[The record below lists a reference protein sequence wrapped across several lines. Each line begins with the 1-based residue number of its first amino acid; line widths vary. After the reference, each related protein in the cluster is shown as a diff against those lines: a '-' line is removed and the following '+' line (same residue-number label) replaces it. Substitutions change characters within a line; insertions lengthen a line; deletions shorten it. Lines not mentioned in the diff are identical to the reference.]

1 MAGDLMAIIRPVN
14 AERRSASVRT
24 ESAETAA
31 TREQV
36 DAAIT
41 RLTQIKNATGG
52 TLAQTQTALQDVAGY
67 VRAVIRV
74 VAGA

>member
-1 MAGDLMAIIRPVN
+1 MATIRPVN
-14 AERRSASVRT
+14 AERRSAAVRT
-24 ESAETAA
+24 ETADTAA
-31 TREQV
+31 TRMQV
-36 DAAIT
+36 NAAIA
-41 RLTQIKNATGG
+41 RLTQIKNASGG